1 MIGATSRAG
10 AWTTGSSGTL
20 VSLLAVVSLTLPWLT
35 TRASGPSPSVEP
47 WLLSALC
54 AAVFVGLGPVALL
67 RGRVAAALGALA
79 LWAWLWTGPSIEV
92 AALAAGGLLIYL
104 VACGAAGRAGTPGA
118 VSVIAWA
125 WLLAGA
131 VSTAIALLQYFGLS
145 DALGPLVSTSSLGEA
160 YGNLRQRN
168 QFASLTVIAS
178 AAALW
183 LGLQARSSWVAWPAI
198 IWLAIG
204 NAATTSRT
212 GLLEL
217 LVLTALVAVDGWRG
231 RAVRLCLTALAAYAL
246 AAVALPL
253 LLEWATGLPATSLWR
268 RVADLSSCSSRRVL
282 WSNVLHL
289 ISLKPWTGWG
299 WGELDYAHYMTLYPD
314 ERFCD
319 ILDNAHSLPLQLAV
333 ELGIPAAAALCL
345 AAAWLVVQA
354 QPWRETDPTR
364 RLAWGVLA
372 VLAIHSLLEYP
383 LWYGP
388 FQIALGLSL
397 GLLWHKPAASAAAAA
412 VRFVLP
418 GLLALGAAYAAWD
431 YHRVSQ
437 VYLPPDERAP
447 RYQQDTL
454 GQARRSWL
462 FVNQARFAELTVT
475 PLTRANAAWMLENA
489 EKALHYSPEPR
500 VVEKLVESAAL
511 QGRESLALVHLAR
524 FRAAFPED
532 YEAWAQRN
540 ARPVQGA
547 R

>member
-1 MIGATSRAG
+1 MET
-10 AWTTGSSGTL
+10 
-20 VSLLAVVSLTLPWLT
+20 V
-35 TRASGPSPSVEP
+35 
-47 WLLSALC
+47 
-54 AAVFVGLGPVALL
+54 
-67 RGRVAAALGALA
+67 ALGA
-79 LWAWLWTGPSIEV
+79 SC
-92 AALAAGGLLIYL
+92 LLIYL
-104 VACGAAGRAGTPGA
+104 IACSAAGRGDTAGA
-118 VSVIAWA
+118 VSAIAWA
-125 WLLAGA
+125 WLLAGL
-131 VSTAIALLQYFGLS
+131 VSTAIALLQYFGVS
-145 DALGPLVSTSSLGEA
+145 DALSPWASAASVGEA

-168 QFASLTVIAS
+168 QFASLTVIAT

-183 LGLQARSSWVAWPAI
+183 IGRQLGTGRFAWPAV

-212 GLLEL
+212 GLVEL
-217 LVLTALVAVDGWRG
+217 LVLTALATVEGWRG
-231 RAVRLCLTALAAYAL
+231 RALRQCLTALAAYAI
-246 AAVALPL
+246 AAQTLPL
-253 LLEWATGLPATSLWR
+253 LLEVATGVTATSLWQ

-299 WGELDYAHYMTLYPD
+299 WGELDYAHFMTLYPG

-333 ELGIPAAAALCL
+333 ELGVPAAAALCL

-354 QPWRETDPTR
+354 RPWRETDPTR

-388 FQIALGLSL
+388 FQIAFGLSL
-397 GLLWHKPAASAAAAA
+397 GLLWYKPAPALAAGL
-412 VRFVLP
+412 VRFILP
-418 GLLALGAAYAAWD
+418 ALLAAGAVYAAWD

-437 VYLPPDERAP
+437 VYLPPEERAQ
-447 RYQQDTL
+447 RYQQDAL

-462 FVNQARFAELTVT
+462 FANQARFAELTIT
-475 PLTRANAAWMLENA
+475 PLTRANARWMLESA
-489 EKALHYSPEPR
+489 QKALHYSPEPR
-500 VVEKLVESAAL
+500 VVERLVESAAL
-511 QGRESLALVHLAR
+511 LGRESLALVHLAR
-524 FRAAFPED
+524 FRAAYPQD

-540 ARPVQGA
+540 ARAPQPA

>member
-1 MIGATSRAG
+1 MTS
-10 AWTTGSSGTL
+10 L
-20 VSLLAVVSLTLPWLT
+20 VIQGPARVWPNTALLASIAFLALPWLT
-35 TRASGPSPSVEP
+35 TRAAGPSPSVEP

-54 AAVFVGLGPVALL
+54 AAAFVALGPVALL
-67 RGRVAAALGALA
+67 RSRVAAAFAALV
-79 LWAWLWTGPSIEV
+79 LWAWLSNGLTLEMS
-92 AALAAGGLLIYL
+92 ALAASGLMIYL
-104 VACGAAGRAGTPGA
+104 VACGAAGRAGTPAA
-118 VSVIAWA
+118 VCAIAWA
-125 WLLAGA
+125 WLLAGIA
-131 VSTAIALLQYFGLS
+131 STAIALAQYFGLS
-145 DALGPLVSTSSLGEA
+145 EMLGPLASSSVVGEA

-168 QFASLTVIAS
+168 QFASLTVIAT

-183 LGLQARSSWVAWPAI
+183 LGRQTGAGRLAWPAV

-217 LVLTALVAVDGWRG
+217 LVLTALATVDGWRG
-231 RAVRLCLTALAAYAL
+231 RALRQCLVALAAYAV
-246 AAVALPL
+246 AAQALPM
-253 LLEWATGLPATSLWR
+253 LLELATGLAATSLWQ

-299 WGELDYAHYMTLYPD
+299 WGELDYAHYMTLYPG

-333 ELGIPAAAALCL
+333 ELGVPAATLLCV
-345 AAAWLVVQA
+345 AAAWAVLQA
-354 QPWRETDPTR
+354 RPWHEAEPTR

-397 GLLWHKPAASAAAAA
+397 GLLWHRPAPATAATAL
-412 VRFVLP
+412 RFVLP
-418 GLLALGAAYAAWD
+418 GLLSACVAYAAWD

-437 VYLPPDERAP
+437 IYLATEERAP

-454 GQARRSWL
+454 DQVRRSWL
-462 FVNQARFAELTVT
+462 FANQARFAELTIT
-475 PLTRANAAWMLENA
+475 PLTRGNGAWMLANA

-500 VVEKLVESAAL
+500 VVERMVESAAL

-524 FRAAFPED
+524 FRAAFPAD

-540 ARPVQGA
+540 ARPAQGA